1 MIKMIKLNELR
12 LSPLNPRT
20 TEPSEQEIDALAASI
35 QSIGLLQNL
44 IVHPIDTKDRTKKQP
59 QAWGVAGGGRRL
71 RALNRLAKD
80 GGGWEREIPCEVRD
94 KDAAVAAVAENAAR
108 SPLNPVEEWRAYEK
122 MILAGG
128 TIDACASAFATTAK
142 AVKQRLK
149 LAKVH
154 PEIIAAFEAGD
165 LRDGVIEAFTLTDD
179 TDRQL
184 AIFKETGQPGWID
197 ARSVRAKISG
207 HDDELRRAAEFVGVE
222 EYEAAGGK
230 LTRDLFSETVIID
243 QPKKML
249 AMRDEKLEALAAEK
263 LAEGWA
269 WADTLTEQDWQI
281 GQSFPA
287 RVYPVTGAD
296 MTEEEIMRYDELAET
311 DEDEWTDD
319 ERAEWAE
326 LEAKADFE
334 SWPEGA
340 KEVCGVV
347 LWPDRGGKAS
357 VSEGFVKDEHVER
370 AIELGLIQG
379 GKAGTS
385 AKPEAEKV
393 KPAYSMAMMLAL
405 TEIRTLAVR
414 TALLDK
420 PELALDVLALDILR
434 GSVLDHS
441 YMAPSLP
448 DPEAYGAVLI
458 SPYFERDHSRR
469 TDDLANVQRNGKK
482 ARNAGIATSIA
493 RKLINQPAHT
503 VPWFEQL
510 FEASGADVRKVW
522 TPNESFLKKL
532 TKDQLVACAAE
543 VGGTLE
549 GVTKK
554 GDIVARMVNWFA
566 HGEQKVI
573 GLEDRKLADA
583 WLPEPMRAPAVEELE
598 EAA

>member
-1 MIKMIKLNELR
+1 MPIEYIPLSQLAI
-12 LSPLNPRT
+12 SPLNPRT
-20 TEPSEQEIDALAASI
+20 TEPSEAEIEALAGSI

-44 IVHPIDTKDRTKKQP
+44 IVHPMKDKKRP
-59 QAWGVAGGGRRL
+59 AITHGVAGGGRRL
-71 RALNRLAKD
+71 RALKLLHGRVKSNPDIACLVD
-80 GGGWEREIPCEVRD
+80 NET
-94 KDAAVAAVAENAAR
+94 AAVAAVVENAAR

-154 PEIIAAFEAGD
+154 PEIIAAFEAGE

-184 AIFKETGQPGWID
+184 AIFKSESQPRWLD
-197 ARSVRAKISG
+197 ARAVRSQISG
-207 HDDELRRAAEFVGVE
+207 HDNELRNAAEFVGLE

-249 AMRDEKLEALAAEK
+249 VMRDEKLEALAAEK

-296 MTEEEIMRYDELAET
+296 MTEEEIMRYDELADT
-311 DEDEWTDD
+311 DEDDWTDD

-347 LWPDRGGKAS
+347 LWPSRDGKAS
-357 VSEGFVKDEHVER
+357 VSEGFVKDEHIEK

-393 KPAYSMAMMLAL
+393 KPAYSMAMITAL

-420 PELALDVLALDILR
+420 PELALDVLSLDIR
-434 GSVLDHS
+434 RRRVLDHGS
-441 YMAPSLP
+441 QPSLP
-448 DPEAYGAVLI
+448 DPEAYGLVDINPGLPSRHGNMEAV
-458 SPYFERDHSRR
+458 
-469 TDDLANVQRNGKK
+469 DLAKVQMDGKRSRNSD
-482 ARNAGIATSIA
+482 IAFDVA
-493 RKLINQPAHT
+493 RKLTNQPAHK
-503 VPWFEQL
+503 VPWFEQI
-510 FEASGADVRKVW
+510 FEASGADMRKVW

-532 TKDQLVACAAE
+532 TKDQLAACAAE

-554 GDIVARMVNWFA
+554 GDIVARMATWFA

-573 GLEDRKLADA
+573 GLEDCRKADA
-583 WLPEPMRAPAVEELE
+583 WLPEPMRAPAEEELE